1 MKIDRDDIV
10 ALLREWG
17 RDEEADR
24 ALEKLPKHVN
34 VHQFEAE
41 LRSFGLDPEQLTSGR
56 PFSLPP
62 GVGGGQ

>member
-1 MKIDRDDIV
+1 MKINRDDIV

-24 ALEKLPKHVN
+24 ALEKLPTHVD
-34 VHQFEAE
+34 VHRFEAE
-41 LRSFGLDPEQLTSGR
+41 LRSFGLDPEHLKGGH

-62 GVGGGQ
+62 AAGAL